1 MTRAV
6 VPSDGTPGDPF
17 AEAVRS
23 QWPQLLAAL
32 IRFTGSPEL
41 AEDCLQEACARAL
54 DVRERRLLL
63 NPAAWLTTT
72 AKRIAIDQVRRDAAL
87 RARLPLLAQRD
98 EATVEP
104 APDPPGGDDRL
115 ELVLLA
121 CHPDLSPATRL
132 ALALR
137 FVLRV
142 PTHEVA
148 DVLLVERGAMNARL
162 TRAKRQVEQLPHA
175 DRAQEGERARVDDAL
190 AVVHALYTLGHTAPD
205 GPQVRRGELTG
216 LAIALARALRRFVP
230 EHREVAG
237 LLALVLLSEAR
248 APGRTG
254 PGAAP
259 VALTGADRSMWDSAL
274 VTEGLRHATFALAG
288 GGRFALQAGIEGLH
302 AQAPSWELTDWA
314 AVRVLY
320 DGLVAQWPAP
330 SALLARAVAIA
341 YQVGPLAGLAA
352 VDELAADGVLRADIS
367 AVRAHLLRLAG
378 QDAAAREAYDAA
390 IAAERNEALRAFLA
404 EASDGLP
411 GP

>member
-1 MTRAV
+1 MTAPDRV
-6 VPSDGTPGDPF
+6 SDAAPDPL

-23 QWPQLLAAL
+23 QWPHLLASL
-32 IRFTGSPEL
+32 VRFTGSPEL

-54 DVRERRLLL
+54 DARERRLLL

-87 RARLPLLAQRD
+87 RIRLPVLAQRS
-98 EATVEP
+98 ETEVEP

-142 PTHEVA
+142 PTSEVA
-148 DVLLVERGAMNARL
+148 DVLLVEHTAMSARL
-162 TRAKRQVEQLPHA
+162 TRAKRQVEGLQWAELGQ
-175 DRAQEGERARVDDAL
+175 DEVRDRVDDAL

-205 GPQVRRGELTG
+205 GRQVRRGELTS
-216 LAIALARALRRFVP
+216 LAVALARALRRFVP

-237 LLALVLLSEAR
+237 LLGLVLLSEAR

-254 PGAAP
+254 DGLAP
-259 VALTGADRSMWDSAL
+259 VPLADADRSTWDSAL
-274 VTEGLRHATFALAG
+274 VTEGLRYATFALPG

-320 DGLVAQWPAP
+320 DGLVAQWPSPA
-330 SALLARAVAIA
+330 AQLARAVAIA
-341 YQVGPLAGLAA
+341 YQAGPLAGLAA
-352 VDELAADGVLRADIS
+352 VDELEADGVLRSDVS
-367 AVRAHLLRLAG
+367 AVRGHLLRLAG
-378 QDAAAREAYDAA
+378 QHAAARAAYLAA
-390 IAAERNEALRAFLA
+390 VEAERNEALRAFLT
-404 EASDGLP
+404 EASDGLA
-411 GP
+411 GV

>member
-1 MTRAV
+1 MTPEP
-6 VPSDGTPGDPF
+6 VPPDGAPADPL

-23 QWPQLLAAL
+23 QWPHLLAAL

-87 RARLPLLAQRD
+87 RARLPVLAALD

-104 APDPPGGDDRL
+104 PPDPPGGDDRL

-121 CHPDLSPATRL
+121 CHPDLTPATRL

-142 PTHEVA
+142 PTEEVA
-148 DVLLVERGAMNARL
+148 DVLLVEHAAMSARL
-162 TRAKRQVEQLPHA
+162 TRAKRQVERLPWSTLSEA
-175 DRAQEGERARVDDAL
+175 EARARVDDAL

-205 GPQVRRGELTG
+205 GPLVRRAELTG
-216 LAIALARALRRFVP
+216 LAVALARALRRFVP

-248 APGRTG
+248 APGRAG
-254 PGAAP
+254 PGPAP
-259 VALTGADRSMWDSAL
+259 VPLTDADRSTWDSAL
-274 VTEGLRHATFALAG
+274 VTEGLRHATFALPG

-302 AQAPSWELTDWA
+302 AQAPSWELTDWP
-314 AVRVLY
+314 AVRTLY
-320 DGLVAQWPAP
+320 DGLVAQWPSPA
-330 SALLARAVAIA
+330 ALLARAVAIA
-341 YQVGPLAGLAA
+341 YQLGPHAGLAA
-352 VDELAADGVLRADIS
+352 LDELEAGGVLRGDVS

-378 QDAAAREAYDAA
+378 EDDAAREAYRAA
-390 IAAERNEALRAFLA
+390 IVAERNEALRAFLT

-411 GP
+411 GA